1 MTKKEFDEA
10 ISRLN
15 DRYLLENM
23 TNELYLQ
30 LRKTIETTYLKSL
43 YKKKMKEQMKETVI
57 VQSFNL
63 LQKLKVIVERQQ
75 TQIDLLVQEVDTL
88 KKQLNN

>member
-1 MTKKEFDEA
+1 
-10 ISRLN
+10 
-15 DRYLLENM
+15 
-23 TNELYLQ
+23 
-30 LRKTIETTYLKSL
+30 
-43 YKKKMKEQMKETVI
+43 MKEQMKETII

>member
-1 MTKKEFDEA
+1 
-10 ISRLN
+10 
-15 DRYLLENM
+15 
-23 TNELYLQ
+23 
-30 LRKTIETTYLKSL
+30 
-43 YKKKMKEQMKETVI
+43 MKEQMKETVI

>member
-1 MTKKEFDEA
+1 
-10 ISRLN
+10 
-15 DRYLLENM
+15 
-23 TNELYLQ
+23 
-30 LRKTIETTYLKSL
+30 
-43 YKKKMKEQMKETVI
+43 MKEQMKETVI

-75 TQIDLLVQEVDTL
+75 TQIDLFVQEVDTL

>member
-1 MTKKEFDEA
+1 
-10 ISRLN
+10 
-15 DRYLLENM
+15 
-23 TNELYLQ
+23 
-30 LRKTIETTYLKSL
+30 
-43 YKKKMKEQMKETVI
+43 MKETVI

-75 TQIDLLVQEVDTL
+75 TQIDLLVQEGDTL

>member
-1 MTKKEFDEA
+1 
-10 ISRLN
+10 
-15 DRYLLENM
+15 
-23 TNELYLQ
+23 
-30 LRKTIETTYLKSL
+30 
-43 YKKKMKEQMKETVI
+43 MKETVI

-75 TQIDLLVQEVDTL
+75 TQIELLVKEVETL

>member
-1 MTKKEFDEA
+1 
-10 ISRLN
+10 
-15 DRYLLENM
+15 
-23 TNELYLQ
+23 
-30 LRKTIETTYLKSL
+30 
-43 YKKKMKEQMKETVI
+43 MKETVI

>member
-1 MTKKEFDEA
+1 
-10 ISRLN
+10 
-15 DRYLLENM
+15 
-23 TNELYLQ
+23 
-30 LRKTIETTYLKSL
+30 
-43 YKKKMKEQMKETVI
+43 MKEQMKETVI

-75 TQIDLLVQEVDTL
+75 TQIDLLVKEVDTL

>member
-1 MTKKEFDEA
+1 
-10 ISRLN
+10 
-15 DRYLLENM
+15 
-23 TNELYLQ
+23 
-30 LRKTIETTYLKSL
+30 
-43 YKKKMKEQMKETVI
+43 MKDTVI

>member
-1 MTKKEFDEA
+1 
-10 ISRLN
+10 
-15 DRYLLENM
+15 
-23 TNELYLQ
+23 
-30 LRKTIETTYLKSL
+30 
-43 YKKKMKEQMKETVI
+43 MKETVI

-75 TQIDLLVQEVDTL
+75 TQNDHLVQEVDTL

>member
-1 MTKKEFDEA
+1 
-10 ISRLN
+10 
-15 DRYLLENM
+15 
-23 TNELYLQ
+23 
-30 LRKTIETTYLKSL
+30 
-43 YKKKMKEQMKETVI
+43 MKETVI

-75 TQIDLLVQEVDTL
+75 TQIDLLVKEVDTL

>member
-1 MTKKEFDEA
+1 
-10 ISRLN
+10 
-15 DRYLLENM
+15 
-23 TNELYLQ
+23 
-30 LRKTIETTYLKSL
+30 
-43 YKKKMKEQMKETVI
+43 MKEQMKDTVI

>member
-1 MTKKEFDEA
+1 
-10 ISRLN
+10 
-15 DRYLLENM
+15 
-23 TNELYLQ
+23 
-30 LRKTIETTYLKSL
+30 
-43 YKKKMKEQMKETVI
+43 MKETVI

-75 TQIDLLVQEVDTL
+75 TQIDLFVQEVDTL

>member
-1 MTKKEFDEA
+1 
-10 ISRLN
+10 
-15 DRYLLENM
+15 
-23 TNELYLQ
+23 
-30 LRKTIETTYLKSL
+30 
-43 YKKKMKEQMKETVI
+43 MKEQMKETVI

-75 TQIDLLVQEVDTL
+75 TQIDLLVQEVDSL